1 MNGKVVLGKRIRHL
15 SRYQEIAQI
24 LIRNGFGWFLDE
36 IGLTHMLTLPRRWFV
51 DGQFTETMSLYER
64 IRVVIEQ
71 LGPTFVKMAQ
81 VASLRTDVFPEALI
95 QQLSRLHDD
104 VPAMPNET
112 VRHVIESEFQKPME
126 ALFADFAELPI
137 GAASIGQ
144 VHQATLHSGEVVA
157 VKVQRP
163 DIRRNIEVDVEIL
176 ADIIHL
182 AEKHFEWAKHYE
194 LSDVLQEF
202 RRTLLNECDFTIE
215 ARNADRIRKMF
226 EQDDTVYIPAIHW
239 DFTTP
244 KVLVMEYVDGIKFSD
259 RTSLREMG
267 FNPQILAK
275 RTAKAVLTQILI
287 HGFFH
292 ADPHPG
298 NLAALPG
305 NVILFMDF
313 GMVGRLN
320 SDMKRRLAGL
330 IIGLRFRNTDLII
343 RALYRMGV
351 VPADVDEGKLRRD
364 VDELREKY
372 YDVALSQVNISEPVR
387 ELLAVAFRH
396 RIKIPPDLS
405 LVGKT
410 LVTIEGVVEHLDP
423 TFRIMD
429 VAEPFGKRLLK
440 EQLDPK
446 SIGRH
451 AVSSMVDAAEL
462 LIELPRQIRLLTQQF
477 RQGKAKVQVEIP
489 VLQNALKQLERISNR
504 LSFSVMLLA
513 FSIFMSG
520 LMIASSLA
528 KTSNAVF
535 NVPITD
541 VGLAIGVLMA
551 IALIWSIFKSGRM

>member
-36 IGLTHMLTLPRRWFV
+36 IGLTHVLALPRRWFV

-176 ADIIHL
+176 ADIIRL
-182 AEKHFEWAKHYE
+182 AEKHFEWAKHYD

-215 ARNADRIRKMF
+215 ARNADRIRRMF
-226 EQDDTVYIPAIHW
+226 QEDDTVYIPAIHW

-244 KVLVMEYVDGIKFSD
+244 KVLVMEYVEGVKFSE
-259 RTSLREMG
+259 RTLLREMG

-275 RTAKAVLTQILI
+275 RAAKAVLTQILI

-313 GMVGRLN
+313 GMVGRL
-320 SDMKRRLAGL
+320 SSEMKRRLAGL
-330 IIGLRFRNTDLII
+330 IIGLRFRNTDLIV

-387 ELLAVAFRH
+387 ELLAVAYKH

-440 EQLDPK
+440 EQLDPR
-446 SIGRH
+446 SVGRH
-451 AVSSMVDAAEL
+451 AIASMMDAAEL
-462 LIELPRQIRLLTQQF
+462 VIELPRQIRLLTQQF

-489 VLQNALKQLERISNR
+489 VLQDALKQLERISNR

-551 IALIWSIFKSGRM
+551 ISLIWSIFKSGRM

>member
-1 MNGKVVLGKRIRHL
+1 MNRKVALGKRIRHL

-36 IGLTHMLTLPRRWFV
+36 IGLTHVLTLPRRWFV
-51 DGQFTETMSLYER
+51 DDQLTETMSLYER

-71 LGPTFVKMAQ
+71 LGPTFIKMGQ

-104 VPAMPNET
+104 VPAMPSET

-126 ALFADFAELPI
+126 ALFTDFSEQPI
-137 GAASIGQ
+137 GSASIGQ
-144 VHQATLHSGEVVA
+144 VHKATLHSGEVVA

-163 DIRRNIEVDVEIL
+163 DIRRNIEVDIEIL
-176 ADIIHL
+176 ADMIQL

-194 LSDVLQEF
+194 LSEVMHEF

-226 EQDDTVYIPAIHW
+226 RQDDTVYIPQIHW

-244 KVLVMEYVDGIKFSD
+244 KVLVMEYVEGVKFSE
-259 RTSLREMG
+259 RTCLRELG
-267 FNPQILAK
+267 FNPQLLAT
-275 RTAKAVLTQILI
+275 RAAKAVFTQILI

-320 SDMKRRLAGL
+320 PELKRRLAAL
-330 IIGLRFRNTDLII
+330 IIALRFRSTDLIVL
-343 RALYRMGV
+343 ALYRMGV
-351 VPADVDEGKLRRD
+351 VPADVDDGKLRRD
-364 VDELREKY
+364 VEELRDKY
-372 YDVALSQVNISEPVR
+372 YDVALSQVNISESVR
-387 ELLAVAFRH
+387 ELLTVAYKH

-440 EQLDPK
+440 EQLDPR
-446 SIGRH
+446 SIGRN
-451 AVSSMVDAAEL
+451 AVASIVDAAEL

-477 RQGKAKVQVEIP
+477 RQGKAKVQIEIP
-489 VLQNALKQLERISNR
+489 VLQNALDKLERISNR

-528 KTSNAVF
+528 KTSSAIF

-541 VGLAIGVLMA
+541 MGLAIGVLMA
-551 IALIWSIFKSGRM
+551 ISLIWSIFKSGRM